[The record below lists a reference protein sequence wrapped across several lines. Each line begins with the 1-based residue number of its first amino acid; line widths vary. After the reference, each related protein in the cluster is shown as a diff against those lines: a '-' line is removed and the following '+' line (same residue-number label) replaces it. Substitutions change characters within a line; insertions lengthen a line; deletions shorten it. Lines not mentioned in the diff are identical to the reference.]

1 MYKLNESV
9 WYDGKNWKPGQTC
22 LFEKL
27 SNKQLKKLVDSGVI
41 EKEKDSAIKTA
52 DRSAIKTADRS
63 AIKTADRSGI
73 KTADRSSKK
82 SAAPAVSKT
91 ESRLRGKKK

>member
-22 LFEKL
+22 SFEKL

-63 AIKTADRSGI
+63 
-73 KTADRSSKK
+73 SKK